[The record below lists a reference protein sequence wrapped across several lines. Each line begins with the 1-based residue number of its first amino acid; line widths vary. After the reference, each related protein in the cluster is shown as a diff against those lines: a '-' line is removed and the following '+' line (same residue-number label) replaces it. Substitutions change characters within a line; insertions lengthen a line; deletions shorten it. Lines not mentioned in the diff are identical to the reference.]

1 MSCATSDS
9 YLPSKTQQKRRVTM
23 CEMVTVRIYDA
34 RINKKLKKDLWY
46 SAREAHTLREND
58 VKMLGYLRRLVGR
71 SSSIP
76 MHEMM
81 HLVER
86 NSEKTKSGE
95 CCYIRGLEAMIDG
108 GATTIQNRMRAVLS
122 VLMEQNRQDTEG
134 TGDETDIARRY
145 INSTRKSQEE
155 AHVRGMMDRVAAGL
169 AYNS

>member
-1 MSCATSDS
+1 
-9 YLPSKTQQKRRVTM
+9 M

-34 RINKKLKKDLWY
+34 RINKKLKKELWY
-46 SAREAHTLREND
+46 SARETQTLRQD
-58 VKMLGYLRRLVGR
+58 DMKILGSLRRLVGR
-71 SSSIP
+71 SSSTP

-86 NSEKTKSGE
+86 HSEKTKRGE
-95 CCYIRGLEAMIDG
+95 CCCIRGLEAMIDG
-108 GATTIQNRMRAVLS
+108 GAATIQNRMRAVLS
-122 VLMEQNRQDTEG
+122 VIMEQNRQDTEG

-169 AYNS
+169 A